1 MSIKRS
7 RRRRLGCI
15 LTPVLPALR
24 RTFPL
29 LAPLVAGLALLSL
42 PNAASASPL
51 MGVQVDGA
59 DTAAGAASQLE
70 AVRNLHGKVVR
81 IEVSW
86 ARLEPRQQGS
96 YDAAALKA
104 VDRIVDSA
112 AARGIK
118 VVMFVDRTP
127 CWASTYAKK
136 DCSAGTDSEINDFAT
151 TRYQPQKAEQVVPVS
166 TFLVQRYGA
175 KLAAYEV
182 WNEPDQANE
191 KYWAGPNKVV
201 NYVALM
207 KALYAPLKAANP
219 ALQVLG
225 GSFVGANGAWL
236 KAMYAAGAKGYYD
249 GLAVHFYDLPLYSL
263 KQTRAVQLA
272 NGDTTPMWLSEFGW
286 TSCQG
291 ANGHTAGV
299 DHPCVTQSTQASAL
313 ADVFRAIAH
322 TDWISSA
329 VMYTLKDSDDAYQF
343 GLISR
348 RGARKPAYKSV
359 RSVLAGASGALRRP
373 TMALRRSGASVQVSG
388 KGSLADAYVLRVY
401 QGQTLRYRALI
412 RVSRFGAYAVKLP
425 AVLGTSGL
433 RVRLTSDWSGRSV
446 TRTR

>member
-1 MSIKRS
+1 
-7 RRRRLGCI
+7 
-15 LTPVLPALR
+15 V
-24 RTFPL
+24 
-29 LAPLVAGLALLSL
+29 LAPLVAGLALLAL
-42 PNAASASPL
+42 PTAASAAPL
-51 MGVQVDGA
+51 MGVQVDA
-59 DTAAGAASQLE
+59 VRSASGAASQLA
-70 AVRNLHGKVVR
+70 AVRDLHGKVIRV
-81 IEVSW
+81 EVSW
-86 ARLEPRQQGS
+86 ARLEPRAQGT
-96 YDAAALKA
+96 YDAEELKA

-136 DCSAGTDSEINDFAT
+136 NCSAGSDNDINDFAT
-151 TRYQPQKAEQVVPVS
+151 TRYQPEKAEQLVPLS

-191 KYWAGPNKVV
+191 KYWAGPHKVV

-263 KQTRAVQLA
+263 KQTRAVQVA
-272 NGDTTPMWLSEFGW
+272 NGDTKPMWLSEFGW

-291 ANGHTAGV
+291 SKGHTAGV

-313 ADVFRAIAH
+313 SDVFRAIAH

-348 RGARKPAYKSV
+348 RGAQKPAYKSV
-359 RSVLAGASGALRRP
+359 RSVLSGKSGALRRP
-373 TMALRRSGASVQVSG
+373 TMALRRSGASVLVSG

-412 RVSRFGAYAVKLP
+412 RVSRFGSYAVKLP
-425 AVLGTSGL
+425 SVLGTSGL

-446 TRTR
+446 TRQR

>member
-1 MSIKRS
+1 
-7 RRRRLGCI
+7 
-15 LTPVLPALR
+15 V
-24 RTFPL
+24 
-29 LAPLVAGLALLSL
+29 LAPLVAGLALLAL
-42 PNAASASPL
+42 PAAAPAAPL

-70 AVRNLHGKVVR
+70 AVRNLHGKIVR
-81 IEVSW
+81 IEVNW
-86 ARLEPRQQGS
+86 ARLEPREQGA
-96 YDAAALKA
+96 YDADTLKS

-127 CWASTYAKK
+127 CWASTYNKK
-136 DCSAGTDSEINDFAT
+136 DCSGPDNVINDFAT
-151 TRYQPQKAEQVVPVS
+151 TRYQPETAEQVVPVS

-182 WNEPDQANE
+182 WNEPDQANQ

-272 NGDTTPMWLSEFGW
+272 NGDTKPMWLSEFGW

-291 ANGHTAGV
+291 AKGHTAGV
-299 DHPCVTQSTQASAL
+299 DHPCVTQSTQAAAL

-329 VMYTLKDSDDAYQF
+329 VMYTLKDSDAAYQF

-359 RSVLAGASGALRRP
+359 RSALGGKSGALRRP
-373 TMALRRSGASVQVSG
+373 TMALRRSGASVLVSG

-401 QGQTLRYRALI
+401 QGDTLRYRALI
-412 RVSRFGAYAVKLP
+412 RVSRFGSYAVKLP
-425 AVLGTSGL
+425 PVLGTSGL

-446 TRTR
+446 TRRR